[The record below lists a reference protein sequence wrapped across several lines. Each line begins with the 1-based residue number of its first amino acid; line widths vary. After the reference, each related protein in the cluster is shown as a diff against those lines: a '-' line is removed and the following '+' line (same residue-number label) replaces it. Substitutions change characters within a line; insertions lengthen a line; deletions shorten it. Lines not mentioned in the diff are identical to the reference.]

1 MHHHAHGHS
10 SGHREEIPAR
20 TRRLLT
26 LVTVPLVLLTLLG
39 FLLLWPRTKPE
50 LSQAIELPTD
60 LYNGTVTAI
69 NAVPCPGLE
78 DEGLDCSVAEVRLTQ
93 GPNEGDIVAF
103 EVADPN
109 AVRTVREGSRIVVAR
124 TQTAPGVYAYDFAD
138 VQRAAPMAV
147 LALIFAAVVI
157 ALGRL
162 RGIAA
167 LVGIG
172 VSLGIL
178 VQFVLP
184 AILAG
189 RNPLAVA
196 IVGSAGVM
204 FISLYLAHGVNVRTT
219 SAVLGTLAS
228 LTITALLALAFVQ
241 LTQLTGFASEES
253 TYIRVASEN
262 INLRG
267 ILLGG
272 IIIGSL
278 GVLDDVTVT
287 QASAVWELH
296 LANPA
301 LKAIE
306 LYRAAIRIGRDHI
319 ASTVNTLVLAYAGAA
334 LPLLILFTISEARLG
349 DVLTGEVIAEEVVR
363 TLVGSIGL
371 VASVPITT
379 GLAALVVTAP
389 GDPGPPAKA
398 RLRKAD
404 RFRKEPTDPVSE
416 QDSFWDER

>member
-10 SGHREEIPAR
+10 HGGHRDEVPVR

-26 LVTVPLVLLTLLG
+26 LVTVPLILATLVG
-39 FLLLWPRTKPE
+39 FAVLWPTSRPE
-50 LSQAIELPTD
+50 ISQAIELPTD
-60 LYNGTVTAI
+60 LFNGTVTAI

-78 DEGLDCSVAEVRLTQ
+78 EEPPDCRVAEVRLTE
-93 GPNEGDIVAF
+93 GPDEGETVTF
-103 EVADPN
+103 EVGDPN
-109 AVRTVREGSRIVVAR
+109 AVLTVQEGSKIVVSR
-124 TQTAPGVYAYDFAD
+124 TETEPGEFIYDFAD
-138 VQRAAPMAV
+138 VQRGAPLVA

-157 ALGRL
+157 ALGRV
-162 RGIAA
+162 RGLAA

-196 IVGSAGVM
+196 VVGSAGVM
-204 FISLYLAHGVNVRTT
+204 FIALYLSHGVNVRTT

-228 LTITALLALAFVQ
+228 LAITALLALLFVE
-241 LTQLTGFASEES
+241 LTKLTGFASEEA
-253 TYIRVASEN
+253 TFIRVASAT
-262 INLRG
+262 INLQG

-287 QASAVWELH
+287 QSSAVWELR

-301 LKAIE
+301 MGAAE

-334 LPLLILFTISEARLG
+334 LPLLILFTIAESRLA
-349 DVLTGEVIAEEVVR
+349 DVLTGELVAEEVVR

-379 GLAALVVTAP
+379 ALAVLVVGASRSHESSRT
-389 GDPGPPAKA
+389 
-398 RLRKAD
+398 
-404 RFRKEPTDPVSE
+404 TS
-416 QDSFWDER
+416 

>member
-1 MHHHAHGHS
+1 MA
-10 SGHREEIPAR
+10 
-20 TRRLLT
+20 
-26 LVTVPLVLLTLLG
+26 V
-39 FLLLWPRTKPE
+39 LWPTSRQD
-50 LSQAIELPTD
+50 LSRAVELPTD
-60 LYNGTVTAI
+60 LFNGTVTAI
-69 NAVPCPGLE
+69 VPAPCPGLE
-78 DEGLDCSVAEVRLTQ
+78 DQGPNCRVAEVRLTE
-93 GPNEGDIVAF
+93 GPDEGETVTF
-103 EVADPN
+103 EVGDPN
-109 AVRTVREGSRIVVAR
+109 AVRTVEEGSRIVVSR
-124 TQTAPGVYAYDFAD
+124 TETEPGTYAYDFAD
-138 VQRAAPMAV
+138 VQRGTPLGV

-162 RGIAA
+162 RGVAA

-172 VSLGIL
+172 VSLAIL
-178 VQFVLP
+178 VNFVLP
-184 AILAG
+184 AILSG

-196 IVGSAGVM
+196 VVGSAAVM
-204 FISLYLAHGVNVRTT
+204 FIALYLSHGVNVRTT

-228 LTITALLALAFVQ
+228 LAITALLALLFVE
-241 LTQLTGFASEES
+241 LTELTGFASEEA

-301 LKAIE
+301 LRSAD

-334 LPLLILFTISEARLG
+334 LPLLILFTIAESRLS
-349 DVLTGEVIAEEVVR
+349 DVLTGEVVAEEVVR

-379 GLAALVVTAP
+379 ALGVLVVGAPRRATA
-389 GDPGPPAKA
+389 GPAEQSTE
-398 RLRKAD
+398 
-404 RFRKEPTDPVSE
+404 EPEGEP
-416 QDSFWDER
+416 FWERE

>member
-10 SGHREEIPAR
+10 SGHRDEIPAG

-26 LVTVPLVLLTLLG
+26 LVTVPLVLLTFLG
-39 FLLLWPRTKPE
+39 FVLLWPRTRPE
-50 LSQAIELPTD
+50 ISRAIELPTD
-60 LYNGTVTAI
+60 LFNGTVTAI

-78 DEGLDCSVAEVRLTQ
+78 DEGPDCSVAEVRLTE
-93 GPNEGDIVAF
+93 GPNEGETVTF

-124 TQTAPGVYAYDFAD
+124 TETEPGVWAYDFAD
-138 VQRAAPMAV
+138 VQRGGPMVA

-162 RGIAA
+162 KGVSA

-172 VSLGIL
+172 VSLAIL
-178 VQFVLP
+178 VRFVLP
-184 AILAG
+184 AILSG

-196 IVGSAGVM
+196 VVGSAGVM
-204 FISLYLAHGVNVRTT
+204 FIALYLSHGVNVRTT

-228 LTITALLALAFVQ
+228 LAITALLALAFVE
-241 LTQLTGFASEES
+241 LTQLTGFASEEA
-253 TYIRVASEN
+253 TFIRVASAS

-287 QASAVWELH
+287 QSSAVWELH

-301 LKAIE
+301 LRAAE

-334 LPLLILFTISEARLG
+334 LPLLILFTIAESRLS

-379 GLAALVVTAP
+379 ALAVFVVSAP
-389 GDPGPPAKA
+389 RRSEASPDLPSERNAGDQP
-398 RLRKAD
+398 
-404 RFRKEPTDPVSE
+404 FWEEPN
-416 QDSFWDER
+416 

>member
-1 MHHHAHGHS
+1 MHSHGH
-10 SGHREEIPAR
+10 GHGHGGHLDGVPVK

-26 LVTVPLVLLTLLG
+26 MVTVPLVALTLVG
-39 FLLLWPRTKPE
+39 FAVLWPTSRPDI
-50 LSQAIELPTD
+50 SRAIELPTD
-60 LYNGTVTAI
+60 LFNGIVTAI
-69 NAVPCPGLE
+69 VAVPCPGLE
-78 DEGLDCSVAEVRLTQ
+78 EEGPNCNVAEVRLSE
-93 GPNEGDIVAF
+93 GPDEGETVTF
-103 EVADPN
+103 EVGDPN
-109 AVRTVREGSRIVVAR
+109 AIRTIEEGSRIVVSR
-124 TQTAPGVYAYDFAD
+124 TETEPGTFVYDFAD
-138 VQRAAPMAV
+138 IQRHGPMTV

-162 RGIAA
+162 RGVAA

-172 VSLGIL
+172 VSLAIL
-178 VQFVLP
+178 IQFVLP

-189 RNPLAVA
+189 ENPLAVA

-204 FISLYLAHGVNVRTT
+204 FVALYMSHGVNVRTT

-228 LTITALLALAFVQ
+228 LVITALLALIFVEASR
-241 LTQLTGFASEES
+241 LTGFASEEA
-253 TYIRVASEN
+253 TFIRVASAT
-262 INLRG
+262 INLQG

-301 LKAIE
+301 MRSAE

-334 LPLLILFTISEARLG
+334 LPLLILFTIAESRLG
-349 DVLTGEVIAEEVVR
+349 DVLTGEVVAEEVIR

-379 GLAALVVTAP
+379 GLAVLVVGQRGSDKVAQAT
-389 GDPGPPAKA
+389 G
-398 RLRKAD
+398 
-404 RFRKEPTDPVSE
+404 S
-416 QDSFWDER
+416 

>member
-1 MHHHAHGHS
+1 MHSHGHAHSHG
-10 SGHREEIPAR
+10 SGLHRDEIPAR

-26 LVTVPLVLLTLLG
+26 LVTVPLILLTLLG
-39 FLLLWPRTKPE
+39 FFLLRPTDRMD
-50 LSQAIELPTD
+50 LSEAIELPTD

-78 DEGLDCSVAEVRLTQ
+78 DQAPDCRQAEVRLTEGQ
-93 GPNEGDIVAF
+93 NEGETVTFDVG
-103 EVADPN
+103 DPN
-109 AVRTVREGSRIVVAR
+109 AVRVVEEGSKIVVAR
-124 TQTAPGVYAYDFAD
+124 TRIEPGTYAYDFAD
-138 VQRAAPMAV
+138 VQRGVPMTV

-162 RGIAA
+162 RGVAA

-172 VSLGIL
+172 VSLAIL

-184 AILAG
+184 AILSG
-189 RNPLAVA
+189 RNPLAVSV
-196 IVGSAGVM
+196 VGSSAVM
-204 FISLYLAHGVNVRTT
+204 FIALYMSHGVNVRTT
-219 SAVLGTLAS
+219 SAMLGTLAS
-228 LTITALLALAFVQ
+228 LAITALLALVFVE
-241 LTQLTGFASEES
+241 LSQLTGFASEEA
-253 TYIRVASEN
+253 TYIQVASSS
-262 INLRG
+262 INLQG

-296 LANPA
+296 LANRTMGA
-301 LKAIE
+301 AE

-319 ASTVNTLVLAYAGAA
+319 ASTVNTLVLCYAGAA
-334 LPLLILFTISEARLG
+334 LPLLILFTLAESRLG
-349 DVLTGEVIAEEVVR
+349 DVLTGEVVAEEVIR

-379 GLAALVVTAP
+379 GLAVLVVRGSRKTNAEAP
-389 GDPGPPAKA
+389 V
-398 RLRKAD
+398 
-404 RFRKEPTDPVSE
+404 FQE
-416 QDSFWDER
+416 QD